1 MTTHVRLLSRLLALA
16 VAGLA
21 CGLVVAQALPNP
33 SQVNVSV
40 NATAAYDPNT
50 GLFTYSYAVTNFAD
64 AALEVD
70 DFVIPLR
77 GTSVI
82 NVQSPAGWESLLH
95 FDGSK
100 MNWCAC
106 SENGFTI
113 PPGYVQDGR
122 GLPSKFQIK
131 PGQTLAGFS
140 FQSAYP
146 PSSGEFYAGGWVP
159 IFVEGVDFPEGQEP
173 QTPGFP
179 ANLFRGTLA
188 AAPLSNPTLEFGGR
202 RPAVDGFLVF
212 TSIKDGGS
220 YQAPVLIDVLFGQQS
235 EVVDTTTFK
244 ATLNGSDITNQ
255 FVALDP
261 KRRRAQLSIG
271 SALKVGKNVL
281 TTSVQGTVPG
291 ASRSAKDADRIT
303 FLVQ

>member
-1 MTTHVRLLSRLLALA
+1 MTMPVRFLSRLLALA
-16 VAGLA
+16 VNGLA
-21 CGLVVAQALPNP
+21 CALVVAQTLPTP

-40 NATAAYDPNT
+40 NATVAYDPNT
-50 GLFTYSYAVTNFAD
+50 GMFTYSYTLTNFAD

-77 GTSVI
+77 ATSVI

-100 MNWCAC
+100 MHWCAC

-131 PGQTLAGFS
+131 PGQTLSGFS

-146 PSSGEFYAGGWVP
+146 QSPGEFYAGGWVP
-159 IFVEGVDFPEGQEP
+159 ILIEGVDFPEGQEP

-179 ANLFRGTLA
+179 ANMFRGALA
-188 AAPLSNPTLEFGGR
+188 ASPFSNPTLEFGGR

-220 YQAPVLIDVLFGQQS
+220 YPAPLLIDVLFGQQG
-235 EVVDTTTFK
+235 EVVDTSTFK
-244 ATLNGSDITNQ
+244 ATLNGVDITSQ
-255 FVALDP
+255 FVTLDP
-261 KRRRAQLSIG
+261 KRRRAQVTIG
-271 SALKVGKNVL
+271 SALKMGKNVL
-281 TTSVQGTVPG
+281 TTSIQGTVPG
-291 ASRSAKDADRIT
+291 ASRSAKDTDRVT
-303 FLVQ
+303 FLIQ